1 MSKPCEERTYT
12 YAEKLL
18 QANKEAK
25 ATVVALILT
34 VLVWIVGG
42 FGLAGVDVQ
51 IFGTPI
57 WIIGGTL
64 GVWVFAMLVTV
75 VLSKFVFKDFDL
87 DEEAEYGQ
95 R

>member
-1 MSKPCEERTYT
+1 MSEPCEKRTYT
-12 YAEKLL
+12 YAEKLV

-34 VLVWIVGG
+34 VLVWIIGG

-57 WIIGGTL
+57 WIISGTL

-75 VLSKFVFKDFDL
+75 VLSKLVFKDFDL

>member
-1 MSKPCEERTYT
+1 MSEPCEKHPRT
-12 YAEKLL
+12 YAEKLI

-34 VLVWIVGG
+34 ILVWVLGG
-42 FGLAGVDVQ
+42 FGLAGLDVQ

-75 VLSKFVFKDFDL
+75 VLSKCVFKDFDL
-87 DEEAEYGQ
+87 DEEAEYDQ